1 MWCVIIMER
10 IMRLSVENNRHGGPY
25 VFCGKIVVFFGY
37 VGTIRSTLYLYNSK
51 SELQKY
57 IEA

>member
-1 MWCVIIMER
+1 MIIMER